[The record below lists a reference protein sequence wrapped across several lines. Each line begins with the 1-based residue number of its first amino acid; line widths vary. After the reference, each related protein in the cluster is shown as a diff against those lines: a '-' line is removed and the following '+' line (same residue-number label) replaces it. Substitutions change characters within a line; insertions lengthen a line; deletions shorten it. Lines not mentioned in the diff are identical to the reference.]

1 MVVQTLEVDETA
13 QGQHRKWDEKA
24 ADMALCK
31 RKARPH
37 ELVAKVLEKDER
49 LKKVLIG
56 WRVQYCPLQKN

>member
-1 MVVQTLEVDETA
+1 MVVQTLGEDETA

-24 ADMALCK
+24 AGTVLCK

-56 WRVQYCPLQKN
+56 WRVHCYPLQKN